1 MVDTRQ
7 ILSVLGFPSAAGSE
21 SATDVARDL
30 VRRGMPASVLS
41 ALAGH
46 LKVSIGAIQMLAGIP
61 AATAARKRSTKQLLQ
76 PILSDRLFRIAS
88 VYALAKE
95 VLESGDAAA
104 EWLSESNRALNGR
117 TPLELLDTEIGT
129 REVELILQRLE
140 HGVYS

>member
-21 SATDVARDL
+21 NATDVARDL

-104 EWLSESNRALNGR
+104 EWLSESNRALHGR